1 MMVRREVRKCPRPR
15 SHEVEVGHSGVGDM
29 CREPAIIVLRQDGN
43 VGFFSNRLLLSRKVN
58 EKVKVM
64 PGSDTNG

>member
-15 SHEVEVGHSGVGDM
+15 SHEVKVGHSGVGDM
-29 CREPAIIVLRQDGN
+29 CREAAIIVLRQDGN